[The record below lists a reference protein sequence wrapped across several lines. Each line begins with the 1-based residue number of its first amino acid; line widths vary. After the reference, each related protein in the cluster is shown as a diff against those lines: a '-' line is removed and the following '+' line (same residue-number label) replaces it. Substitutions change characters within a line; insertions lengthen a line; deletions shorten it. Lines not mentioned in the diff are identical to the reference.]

1 MRPTL
6 RQLQYIVAVA
16 DTGRFHEAAK
26 QLHVSQPSLS
36 AQIAEVERQL
46 NVQLIERGRS
56 GALMTPLGADFVH
69 RARLI
74 LRDVED
80 LRSAMQVNEGAFA
93 GRIRLGVLPSVG
105 PYLLPPVVTDLHRS
119 YPSLRLIIQ
128 EHWAEGLDRLIME
141 GALDCAIS
149 TPETHKELASALL
162 FEEPLWI
169 CAAPDDELAGTGAI
183 ELEALKG
190 RDLLSVGQSHRLN
203 GTVEKL
209 AEIAGASMS
218 GVFTGTSLDAI
229 RHMSATGA
237 GIAILPAI
245 YALAE
250 ARRDAD
256 LVLRPLSHPLAKRA
270 VALVW
275 RSTSPLE
282 PSFQKIADI
291 LRQDAEAIL
300 GEALA

>member
-26 QLHVSQPSLS
+26 SLHVSQPSLS
-36 AQIAEVERQL
+36 AQIAEVEKQL
-46 NVQLIERGRS
+46 DVQLIERGRS
-56 GALMTPLGADFVH
+56 GALMTPLGTEFVR

-80 LRSAMQVNEGAFA
+80 LKSSMQVGDGAFA

-105 PYLLPPVVTDLHRS
+105 PYLLPPVVTDLHRT
-119 YPSLRLIIQ
+119 YPNLRLIIQ
-128 EHWAEGLDRLIME
+128 EHWASDLDRLIKE

-149 TPETHKELASALL
+149 TPETHKDLARALL
-162 FEEPLWI
+162 FEEPLWM
-169 CAAPDDELAGTGAI
+169 CTAPDDPLAGEGAI
-183 ELEALKG
+183 EIDALKG
-190 RDLLSVGQSHRLN
+190 RELLSVGQSLRLN
-203 GTVEKL
+203 GTIEKL
-209 AEIAGASMS
+209 AEIAGAHMS

-256 LVLRPLSHPLAKRA
+256 LVLRPLDHPLARRA
-270 VALVW
+270 VSLVW
-275 RSTSPLE
+275 RPTSPLE
-282 PSFQKIADI
+282 PSFLKIAEI
-291 LRQDAEAIL
+291 LQQDARVILDESEA
-300 GEALA
+300 

>member
-26 QLHVSQPSLS
+26 RLHVSQPSLS
-36 AQIAEVERQL
+36 AQIAEVEKQL
-46 NVQLIERGRS
+46 DVQLIERGRN
-56 GALMTPLGADFVH
+56 GALMTPLGDDFVR

-80 LRSAMQVNEGAFA
+80 LKSAMQVSEDAFA

-141 GALDCAIS
+141 GALDCGIS
-149 TPETHKELASALL
+149 TPDAHKELATAKL

-169 CAAPDDELAGTGAI
+169 CTAPDDELAGQGAVQVD
-183 ELEALKG
+183 ALKG
-190 RDLLSVGQSHRLN
+190 RELLSVGQSNRLSE
-203 GTVEKL
+203 TVGEL
-209 AEIAGASMS
+209 ADIAGASMS

-245 YALAE
+245 YALSE

-256 LVLRPLSHPLAKRA
+256 LVLRPLDHPLATRT

-275 RSTSPLE
+275 RPTSPLE
-282 PSFQKIADI
+282 PSFQKIAEI

-300 GEALA
+300 NEPAV